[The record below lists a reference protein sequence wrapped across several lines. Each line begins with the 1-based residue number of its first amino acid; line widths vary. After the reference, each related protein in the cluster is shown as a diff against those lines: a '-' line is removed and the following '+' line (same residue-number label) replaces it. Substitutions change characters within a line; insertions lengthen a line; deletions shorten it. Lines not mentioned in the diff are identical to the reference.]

1 MLLDK
6 KKIEALQRRWEGQEA
21 RLQKIADAIMKGE
34 DWTVYLDGLPYLDEV
49 PKLDGDKYPRD
60 LRGTNLRRYLM
71 PTTTMEPASIS
82 DIANIAYIMRESN
95 RNNTPLRGISP
106 FPLPLINADDIGLM
120 MEKGS
125 RFFMALQL
133 GKVIGIVQ
141 MDSAN
146 EFKHLTEDKPYYE
159 LSNLS
164 VLPAYRHLGVARSVL
179 HEFEKFAS
187 TEGKHGHIL
196 LRTVLEHGL
205 VNYWER
211 GGYSLCEIYQRQHP
225 KGSPAY
231 MEAVMTKK
239 VG

>member
-1 MLLDK
+1 MLLDR
-6 KKIEALQRRWEGQEA
+6 KKIELLQKRWEGQED
-21 RLQKIADAIMKGE
+21 RLQRIADAIIKGD
-34 DWTVYLDGLPYLDEV
+34 DWTKFLEGMPYIDEV
-49 PKLDGDKYPRD
+49 QRMDGDCFPRD
-60 LRGTNLRRYLM
+60 LRGANLRRYLM
-71 PTTTMEPASIS
+71 PTTIMEPAGIS
-82 DIANIAYIMRESN
+82 DTPNIAYITRESN

-106 FPLPLINADDIGLM
+106 FPLPQVNADDIGLM

-141 MDSAN
+141 MDSGS
-146 EFKHLTEDKPYYE
+146 EFKHLTEDKAYYE

-179 HEFEKFAS
+179 REFEKFARN
-187 TEGKHGHIL
+187 ENKHSYIL

-211 GGYSLCEIYQRQHP
+211 GGYKLCEMYQRQHP
-225 KGSPAY
+225 KGAPAF
-231 MEAVMTKK
+231 MEAIMTKK
-239 VG
+239 LA

>member
-6 KKIEALQRRWEGQEA
+6 KKIESLQKRWEGQDS

-34 DWTVYLDGLPYLDEV
+34 DWTMFLDGLPYTNEV
-49 PKLDGDKYPRD
+49 QKLDGDSNPRD
-60 LRGTNLRRYLM
+60 LRGANLRRYLM
-71 PTTTMEPASIS
+71 PTTTMEPATIS
-82 DIANIAYIMRESN
+82 DVANIAYIMRESN

-106 FPLPLINADDIGLM
+106 FPLPMINADDIGLM

-125 RFFMALQL
+125 RFFVALQM

-141 MDSAN
+141 MDSGS
-146 EFKHLTEDKPYYE
+146 EFKHLTGDKPYYE

-179 HEFEKFAS
+179 HEFEKFARD
-187 TEGKHGHIL
+187 EGKHQYIL
-196 LRTVLEHGL
+196 LRTVVEHGL

-211 GGYSLCEIYQRQHP
+211 GGYSLCEVYQRQHP
-225 KGSPAY
+225 KGAPAY
-231 MEAVMTKK
+231 MEAILTKK
-239 VG
+239 LL

>member
-6 KKIEALQRRWEGQEA
+6 KKIEALQKRWEGQEE
-21 RLQKIADAIMKGE
+21 RLQKIADAIIKGE
-34 DWTVYLDGLPYLDEV
+34 DWTAFLDGMPYLDEV
-49 PKLDGDKYPRD
+49 QKLDGDCRPRD
-60 LRGTNLRRYLM
+60 LRGANLRRYLM
-71 PTTTMEPASIS
+71 PTTTMEPATIS
-82 DIANIAYIMRESN
+82 DTANIAYIMRESN

-106 FPLPLINADDIGLM
+106 FPLPMINADDIGLM

-125 RFFMALQL
+125 RFFMALQM

-141 MDSAN
+141 MDSAS
-146 EFKHLTEDKPYYE
+146 EFKHLAEDKPYYE

-179 HEFEKFAS
+179 REFEKFARG
-187 TEGKHGHIL
+187 EGKHSYIL

-211 GGYSLCEIYQRQHP
+211 GGYALREVYQRQHP
-225 KGSPAY
+225 KGAPAY

-239 VG
+239 IL